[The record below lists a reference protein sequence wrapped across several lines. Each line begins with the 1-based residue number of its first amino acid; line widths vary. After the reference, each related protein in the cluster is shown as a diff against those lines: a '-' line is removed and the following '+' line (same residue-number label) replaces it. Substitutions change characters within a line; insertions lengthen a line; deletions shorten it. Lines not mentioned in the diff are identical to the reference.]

1 MKLKNWGKQSLEN
14 YKPTEDHISNMS
26 KAMDS
31 LCAMLAIDASDF
43 KKDVFFKEFKKYIIK
58 KLLQEFHP

>member
-31 LCAMLAIDASDF
+31 IVCNACYRCIRFQKMMYSLKNLKNILF
-43 KKDVFFKEFKKYIIK
+43 GK
-58 KLLQEFHP
+58 

>member
-1 MKLKNWGKQSLEN
+1 MKLENWGKQSLEN

-31 LCAMLAIDASDF
+31 LCAMLAIDPDF
-43 KKDVFFKEFKKYIIK
+43 RS
-58 KLLQEFHP
+58 